1 MKSNSGFTSGEWT
14 NGDQIWTGRL
24 RVVEKGSHTCRIL
37 LEDAESGELF
47 AECPFVAGKRSATVF
62 DASDSSRYFV
72 LRIQGEGGRH
82 AFVGL
87 GFTERNHSFDFNVA
101 LGEHEK
107 HARRAEREKEEAS
120 AAAAAAA
127 LAPKVDRSLKAG
139 ETITIAIKKPAGGQG
154 ERKSAGWMSSAK
166 VGLAGGLKLAPP
178 GAAAGGIRPH
188 AASKPAATASSDPF
202 AALSAPSA
210 PAAAAS
216 SDSFAALSAPS
227 APAAAASSDPFAAL
241 SAPSAPAAAVVD
253 PFAVLSTP
261 TAPAPAKAAAAA
273 IDPFAALSAP
283 STPATATPA
292 AAVVDPFADLSLGA
306 GGSGSGSAASVATP
320 SGWAQF

>member
-1 MKSNSGFTSGEWT
+1 MKSNSGFKSGEWT

-210 PAAAAS
+210 PAAA
-216 SDSFAALSAPS
+216 
-227 APAAAASSDPFAAL
+227 
-241 SAPSAPAAAVVD
+241 VVD

>member
-1 MKSNSGFTSGEWT
+1 MKSNSGFKSGEWT

-127 LAPKVDRSLKAG
+127 LAPKAR
-139 ETITIAIKKPAGGQG
+139 
-154 ERKSAGWMSSAK
+154 
-166 VGLAGGLKLAPP
+166 
-178 GAAAGGIRPH
+178 AAATH
-188 AASKPAATASSDPF
+188 VTAWPCLRELVWRQR
-202 AALSAPSA
+202 ACRGLVQCCR
-210 PAAAAS
+210 PAAAWPW
-216 SDSFAALSAPS
+216 L
-227 APAAAASSDPFAAL
+227 
-241 SAPSAPAAAVVD
+241 
-253 PFAVLSTP
+253 
-261 TAPAPAKAAAAA
+261 
-273 IDPFAALSAP
+273 
-283 STPATATPA
+283 
-292 AAVVDPFADLSLGA
+292 
-306 GGSGSGSAASVATP
+306 
-320 SGWAQF
+320 

>member
-1 MKSNSGFTSGEWT
+1 MKSNSGFKSGEWT

-188 AASKPAATASSDPF
+188 AASKPAATASSD
-202 AALSAPSA
+202 
-210 PAAAAS
+210 
-216 SDSFAALSAPS
+216 SFAALSAPS